1 MFVQQA
7 KFCSLR
13 VNKNFH
19 LRSKFLV
26 GIILFVF
33 FVISFLT
40 NIIGP
45 LVPDIINAFNL
56 SLSMA
61 AFLPFSFFL
70 AYGVMSIPSGFLVEY
85 IGEKKVMVLAF
96 FISFCGALIFSIN
109 PNYLFYILSLFL
121 IGTGMAMLQVS
132 INPLLRNIGGEK
144 EFAFNSVLGQLFFG
158 LASFISPLIY
168 SYLITRLSVGNEP
181 SNFIILFLKK
191 ITFANLRW
199 VSLYWI
205 FATVSFL
212 MCVTLIF
219 TNFPEKKKPVREN
232 KEKLNNYLTIIKNP
246 IVILYFFGI
255 FSYVG
260 LEQGVATW
268 ISKFLETYHSID
280 PQILGAKIIS
290 YFWGLMT
297 LGTISGLF
305 LLKLIDSRKILIF
318 FTSSSIIS
326 FVLAVFGPQK
336 VSLILFPLVGFFIS
350 TMWSIIIS
358 LALNS
363 MSRDHG
369 AFSGILVSGIIGGAV
384 FPLIIGIIADFA
396 GLKVG
401 ITLLLIPLL
410 FILTIGFWSNPIVN
424 NR

>member
-1 MFVQQA
+1 M
-7 KFCSLR
+7 
-13 VNKNFH
+13 
-19 LRSKFLV
+19 RSKFLV

-85 IGEKKVMVLAF
+85 IGEKKVMVMAF
-96 FISFCGALIFSIN
+96 FISSFGALFFSIN
-109 PNYLFYILSLFL
+109 PNYLFYIISLFL
-121 IGTGMAMLQVS
+121 IGSGMAMLQVS

-168 SYLITRLSVGNEP
+168 SYLITKLLVDGAS
-181 SNFIILFLKK
+181 SNYIILFFKK
-191 ITFANLRW
+191 ITFPNLRW

-205 FATVSFL
+205 FALVSFL
-212 MCVTLIF
+212 MCIILIF
-219 TNFPEKKKPVREN
+219 TNFPDKENTEQEN
-232 KEKLNNYLTIIKNP
+232 KEKLNNYNVLVKNP

-260 LEQGVATW
+260 LEQGVANW
-268 ISKFLETYHSID
+268 VSKFLEIYHSID

-305 LLKLIDSRKILIF
+305 LLKKIDSRKILIF
-318 FTSSSIIS
+318 FTSASIIS
-326 FVLAVFGPQK
+326 LLISIFGPLK
-336 VSLILFPLVGFFIS
+336 VSLVSFPLIGFFIS

-363 MSRDHG
+363 MSKDHG

-384 FPLIIGIIADFA
+384 FPLIIGIVADFA

-410 FILTIGFWSNPIVN
+410 FILSIGFWSSPLVN
-424 NR
+424 NK

>member
-1 MFVQQA
+1 M
-7 KFCSLR
+7 
-13 VNKNFH
+13 
-19 LRSKFLV
+19 RSKFLV

-45 LVPDIINAFNL
+45 LVPDIISAFNL
-56 SLSMA
+56 RLSMA

-85 IGEKKVMVLAF
+85 IGEKKVMILAF
-96 FISFCGALIFSIN
+96 LISSIGALAFSIN
-109 PNYLFYILSLFL
+109 PSYSLYVLSLFL
-121 IGTGMAMLQVS
+121 IGSGMAMLQVS

-168 SYLITRLSVGNEP
+168 SYLIISLSNGDEP
-181 SNFIILFLKK
+181 SNNIILFFKK
-191 ITFANLRW
+191 ITFPNLRW

-205 FATVSFL
+205 FSLVSFL

-219 TNFPEKKKPVREN
+219 TNFPEKKKPIREN
-232 KEKLNNYLTIIKNP
+232 KEKLNNYIVLIKNP

-260 LEQGVATW
+260 LEQGVANW
-268 ISKFLETYHSID
+268 ISKFLEIYHSLD
-280 PQILGAKIIS
+280 PQNMGAKIIS

-297 LGTISGLF
+297 LGTFSGLF
-305 LLKLIDSRKILIF
+305 LLKKIDSRKILIF
-318 FTSSSIIS
+318 FTSASIIS
-326 FVLAVFGPQK
+326 LLISLFGPLK
-336 VSLILFPLVGFFIS
+336 VSLFSFPLIGFFIS

-363 MSRDHG
+363 MSKNHG

-384 FPLIIGIIADFA
+384 FPLIIGILADFA

-401 ITLLLIPLL
+401 MTLLLIPLL
-410 FILTIGFWSNPIVN
+410 FILSIGFWSRPLVN
-424 NR
+424 NK

>member
-1 MFVQQA
+1 
-7 KFCSLR
+7 
-13 VNKNFH
+13 
-19 LRSKFLV
+19 
-26 GIILFVF
+26 
-33 FVISFLT
+33 
-40 NIIGP
+40 
-45 LVPDIINAFNL
+45 
-56 SLSMA
+56 
-61 AFLPFSFFL
+61 
-70 AYGVMSIPSGFLVEY
+70 
-85 IGEKKVMVLAF
+85 MVLAF

-144 EFAFNSVLGQLFFG
+144 EFAFNSVLGQFFFG

-168 SYLITRLSVGNEP
+168 SYLITRLSVDSGY
-181 SNFIILFLKK
+181 SNYIILFFKK
-191 ITFANLRW
+191 ITSPNLRW

-205 FATVSFL
+205 FASISFL
-212 MCVTLIF
+212 ICIVLMF
-219 TNFPEKKKPVREN
+219 TNFPDKENPEKEN
-232 KEKLNNYLTIIKNP
+232 KEKLNNYIVLIKNP

-260 LEQGVATW
+260 LEQGVANW
-268 ISKFLETYHSID
+268 ISKFLEIYHSID

-305 LLKLIDSRKILIF
+305 LLKIIDSRKILIF
-318 FTSSSIIS
+318 FTSASIIS
-326 FVLAVFGPQK
+326 FLMAVFGPLEI
-336 VSLILFPLVGFFIS
+336 SLISFPLIGFFIS

-363 MSRDHG
+363 TSKNHG
-369 AFSGILVSGIIGGAV
+369 AFSGILVSGIIGGAF
-384 FPLIIGIIADFA
+384 FPLIIGIIADFT
-396 GLKVG
+396 GLKIG

-410 FILTIGFWSNPIVN
+410 FILSIGFWSSPLIN
-424 NR
+424 NK

>member
-1 MFVQQA
+1 M
-7 KFCSLR
+7 
-13 VNKNFH
+13 
-19 LRSKFLV
+19 
-26 GIILFVF
+26 F

-45 LVPDIINAFNL
+45 LVPDIISAFNL

-85 IGEKKVMVLAF
+85 IGEKKVMILAF
-96 FISFCGALIFSIN
+96 LISSIGALAFSIN
-109 PNYLFYILSLFL
+109 PTYSLYVLSLFL
-121 IGTGMAMLQVS
+121 IGSGMAMLQVS

-168 SYLITRLSVGNEP
+168 SYLIISLSVGNET
-181 SNFIILFLKK
+181 SNNIILFLKK
-191 ITFANLRW
+191 ITFPNLRW
-199 VSLYWI
+199 GSLYWI
-205 FATVSFL
+205 FSLVSFL

-219 TNFPEKKKPVREN
+219 TNFPEKKKPNREN
-232 KEKLNNYLTIIKNP
+232 KEKLNNYIVLIKNP

-255 FSYVG
+255 FCYVG
-260 LEQGVATW
+260 LEQGVANW
-268 ISKFLETYHSID
+268 ISKFLEIYHSLD
-280 PQILGAKIIS
+280 PQNMGAKIIS

-297 LGTISGLF
+297 LGTFSGLF
-305 LLKLIDSRKILIF
+305 LLKKIDSRKILIF
-318 FTSSSIIS
+318 FTSASIIS
-326 FVLAVFGPQK
+326 LLISLFGPLK
-336 VSLILFPLVGFFIS
+336 VSLFSFPLIGFFIS
-350 TMWSIIIS
+350 IMWSIIIS

-363 MSRDHG
+363 MSKDHG

-384 FPLIIGIIADFA
+384 FPLIIGILADFA

-401 ITLLLIPLL
+401 MTLLLIPLL
-410 FILTIGFWSNPIVN
+410 FILSIGFWSRPLVN
-424 NR
+424 NK